1 MHIYL
6 LDGRTGAP
14 FTGSKELRVDMEL
27 PSKGIGPL
35 HATVSPGGPGH
46 WIVTDAQFA
55 PAGDWRVTVTDRV
68 SAFDE
73 YETRL
78 EVPIR

>member
-1 MHIYL
+1 M
-6 LDGRTGAP
+6 
-14 FTGSKELRVDMEL
+14 
-27 PSKGIGPL
+27 
-35 HATVSPGGPGH
+35 
-46 WIVTDAQFA
+46 TDAQFA